1 MIRPKRPIALPKIS
15 TMRIFTKSAGFAAS
29 DRAAPDPTCWNRNAP
44 RFRGVPSK
52 EAPDLDLANTDAA
65 DKVGEPSGEA
75 SSEHGEAS
83 EVVVG
88 EQLGVVCHRGWCVRL
103 SKKAQL
109 KLSDC

>member
-1 MIRPKRPIALPKIS
+1 MQGLPRQTEQLQIQPVEQKCAVISSRSKQEAL
-15 TMRIFTKSAGFAAS
+15 
-29 DRAAPDPTCWNRNAP
+29 
-44 RFRGVPSK
+44 
-52 EAPDLDLANTDAA
+52 DLDLANTDAA

-103 SKKAQL
+103 STK
-109 KLSDC
+109 D

>member
-1 MIRPKRPIALPKIS
+1 MQGLLRQTEQLQIQPVEQKCAVISSRSKQEAL
-15 TMRIFTKSAGFAAS
+15 
-29 DRAAPDPTCWNRNAP
+29 
-44 RFRGVPSK
+44 
-52 EAPDLDLANTDAA
+52 DLDLANTDAA

-103 SKKAQL
+103 ITRS
-109 KLSDC
+109 